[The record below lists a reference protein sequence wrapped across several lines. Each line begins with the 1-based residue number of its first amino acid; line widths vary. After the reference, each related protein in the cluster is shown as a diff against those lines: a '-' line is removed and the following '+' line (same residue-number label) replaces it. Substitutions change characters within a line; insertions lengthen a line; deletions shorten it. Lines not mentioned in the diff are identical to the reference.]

1 MFIIQHEFYE
11 NTVTTLTLTSPY
23 SATLVLLLAM
33 FSFWGEPVACESLF
47 NFVWLIMNDR
57 KWCKEKVSPEFPLK
71 AFSTKFVQTKC
82 CCNWNAFLD
91 GEANWVEV
99 EGCRWKTFEKLG
111 NKLKQGIFYVHILM
125 PACVCVLVLV
135 CMCVCVCAVR
145 VNCTA
150 KWQEQR
156 QSAKQYAKERK
167 IKSAPWP
174 MINYSRPRPN
184 VQHTHTHTGSHIHTH
199 KYSVCR
205 ESEAT
210 PSGDL
215 CLFKDTHQHQ
225 RQPLRR

>member
-1 MFIIQHEFYE
+1 MLTKLIKQVFTANSSKFTQEVSIKHSLYKFNQCNSTLKSCYKNKYTKMFIIQHEFYE

-33 FSFWGEPVACESLF
+33 FSFWGEPVACESPF

-111 NKLKQGIFYVHILM
+111 NKLKLRIFYVHTYIDPRL
-125 PACVCVLVLV
+125 
-135 CMCVCVCAVR
+135 CMCACACASVCVCCASKLH
-145 VNCTA
+145 CEMAGAAPKCQTIC
-150 KWQEQR
+150 K
-156 QSAKQYAKERK
+156 RK
-167 IKSAPWP
+167 K
-174 MINYSRPRPN
+174 N
-184 VQHTHTHTGSHIHTH
+184 
-199 KYSVCR
+199 
-205 ESEAT
+205 
-210 PSGDL
+210 
-215 CLFKDTHQHQ
+215 
-225 RQPLRR
+225 